1 MAGTCCHPDRT
12 LDLPDVARPRLLEL
26 VRGLD
31 RRSAGTVVLAGAG
44 LSLGFIQ
51 LLATPLQDVTAVD
64 VQVLAVRTSLYMAPL
79 AVTLLQLLREGPL
92 LIEEAR
98 VVTRLGVRGWQLR
111 LPRVL
116 AMALSTLVL
125 VLYFETAA
133 LVAAVV
139 TKPEADAVGEMRFL
153 MGNLDPVLFVVT
165 LAKAGLFGAIA
176 SLLCLHQGAWFRGRR
191 TTEARAMS
199 EAIVVTT
206 AALLAIDLVWVLAA
220 DPLQMAGNG

>member
-1 MAGTCCHPDRT
+1 M
-12 LDLPDVARPRLLEL
+12 ARPQLLEL

-64 VQVLAVRTSLYMAPL
+64 VQVLAVRTSLYLAPL

-92 LIEEAR
+92 LIEEAG
-98 VVTRLGVRGWQLR
+98 VVTRLGVRGWRLR

-153 MGNLDPVLFVVT
+153 MGNLDPVLFGVT
-165 LAKAGLFGAIA
+165 LLKAWLFGAIA
-176 SLLCLHQGAWFRGRR
+176 ALLCLQQGAGFRGRR
-191 TTEARAMS
+191 TSEARAMS

-220 DPLQMAGNG
+220 DPLQMTGNG

>member
-1 MAGTCCHPDRT
+1 MAQ
-12 LDLPDVARPRLLEL
+12 PRSLEL
-26 VRGLD
+26 VRGLN
-31 RRSAGTVVLAGAG
+31 RRSVGTVVLAGAG

-64 VQVLAVRTSLYMAPL
+64 VQVLAVRTALYVAPL

-92 LIEEAR
+92 LIEEAG
-98 VVTRLGVRGWQLR
+98 VVSRLGRRGWRLQ

-116 AMALSTLVL
+116 GMGLSTLVL

-133 LVAAVV
+133 LVAAVI

-153 MGNLDPVLFVVT
+153 MGNLDPQMFCIT
-165 LAKAGLFGAIA
+165 LGKAAVFGAIA
-176 SLLCLHQGAWFRGRR
+176 CLLCLQQGVWLRRHQHSA
-191 TTEARAMS
+191 ARAMS
-199 EAIVVTT
+199 EAIAVST

-220 DPLQMAGNG
+220 DPLQMSGHG

>member
-1 MAGTCCHPDRT
+1 M
-12 LDLPDVARPRLLEL
+12 VRPRLLEL

-51 LLATPLQDVTAVD
+51 LLATPLQDVTALD
-64 VQVLAVRTSLYMAPL
+64 VQVLAVRTTLYVAPL

-92 LIEEAR
+92 LIEDAGI
-98 VVTRLGVRGWQLR
+98 VSRLGRRGWRLR

-116 AMALSTLVL
+116 AMALSSLVL

-133 LVAAVV
+133 LVAAVI
-139 TKPEADAVGEMRFL
+139 TKPEADAVGELRFL
-153 MGNLDPVLFVVT
+153 MGNLDPLLFAVT
-165 LAKAGLFGAIA
+165 LVKAALFGAIA
-176 SLLCLHQGAWFRGRR
+176 ALLCIRQGVWFRGRHAS
-191 TTEARAMS
+191 EARAMS
-199 EAIVVTT
+199 EAIAIST

-220 DPLQMAGNG
+220 DPLRMAGNG

>member
-1 MAGTCCHPDRT
+1 MAQ
-12 LDLPDVARPRLLEL
+12 PRLLEL
-26 VRGLD
+26 VRGLN

-51 LLATPLQDVTAVD
+51 LLATPLRDVTAVD
-64 VQVLAVRTSLYMAPL
+64 VQVLAVRTALYLAPL

-92 LIEEAR
+92 LIEEAN
-98 VVTRLGVRGWQLR
+98 VVARLGPRGWRLR

-116 AMALSTLVL
+116 GMALSTLVL

-133 LVAAVV
+133 LVAAVI

-153 MGNLDPVLFVVT
+153 MGNLDPPMFLIT
-165 LAKAGLFGAIA
+165 LLKAALFGAIA
-176 SLLCLHQGAWFRGRR
+176 GLLCLQQGAWLQAHRR
-191 TTEARAMS
+191 SAARAMS
-199 EAIVVTT
+199 EAIAMST

-220 DPLQMAGNG
+220 DPLQMAGHG

>member
-1 MAGTCCHPDRT
+1 VPA
-12 LDLPDVARPRLLEL
+12 VVRPRLLEL

-51 LLATPLQDVTAVD
+51 LLATPLQDVTAFD
-64 VQVLAVRTSLYMAPL
+64 VQVLAVRTTLYVAPL

-92 LIEEAR
+92 LIEEAAL
-98 VVTRLGVRGWQLR
+98 VLRLGRRGWRLG

-116 AMALSTLVL
+116 AMALSSLVL
-125 VLYFETAA
+125 VLYFEAAA
-133 LVAAVV
+133 LVAAVI
-139 TKPEADAVGEMRFL
+139 TKPEADAVAELRFL
-153 MGNLDPVLFVVT
+153 MGGLDPLLFAVT
-165 LAKAGLFGAIA
+165 LLKAGLFGTIA
-176 SLLCLHQGAWFRGRR
+176 ALLCIRQGVWFHGRR
-191 TTEARAMS
+191 ISEARAMS
-199 EAIVVTT
+199 DAIVVTT

>member
-1 MAGTCCHPDRT
+1 M
-12 LDLPDVARPRLLEL
+12 ARPRLLEL

-51 LLATPLQDVTAVD
+51 LLATPLQDVTALD
-64 VQVLAVRTSLYMAPL
+64 VQVLAVRTTLYLAPL

-92 LIEEAR
+92 LIEEAGLLQ
-98 VVTRLGVRGWQLR
+98 RLGRRGWRLG

-116 AMALSTLVL
+116 AMALASLVL

-133 LVAAVV
+133 LVAAVI
-139 TKPEADAVGEMRFL
+139 TKPEADAVAELRFL
-153 MGNLDPVLFVVT
+153 MGNLDPLLFAVT
-165 LAKAGLFGAIA
+165 LIKAALFGAIA
-176 SLLCLHQGAWFRGRR
+176 ALLCIRQRVWFRGRR
-191 TTEARAMS
+191 IREARAMS
-199 EAIVVTT
+199 DAIAIST

-220 DPLQMAGNG
+220 DPLRMAGNG